1 MFFGFTITHFNTH
14 LSLQPQ
20 QPSPTWTGD
29 SPSAWT
35 EMVWRMKKTD
45 PTPWRKVRENL
56 WAPEAIALLQ
66 SPQPQEVGCRGF
78 FSLLLLHFHSR
89 VCGDDFKEH
98 FPSAGSCVLGLHW
111 RQEGWKKKEGGREE
125 SLAWLVWRG
134 GEGGGEM
141 TSQLGLGRGFIQPT
155 LQGSAC
161 REPVWK
167 VTLPCR

>member
-1 MFFGFTITHFNTH
+1 M
-14 LSLQPQ
+14 
-20 QPSPTWTGD
+20 GD

-35 EMVWRMKKTD
+35 EMIWRMKKTD

-56 WAPEAIALLQ
+56 WEPEAIALLAKPSAAGGWLPRLFL
-66 SPQPQEVGCRGF
+66 SPP
-78 FSLLLLHFHSR
+78 LHFHSG
-89 VCGDDFKEH
+89 VCGDDFKER
-98 FPSAGSCVLGLHW
+98 FPSAGSYVLDLHW
-111 RQEGWKKKEGGREE
+111 RREGWKKKEGGREE

-141 TSQLGLGRGFIQPT
+141 SSQLGLGRGFIQPS
-155 LQGSAC
+155 LQSSAH